1 VHGSGPEDRD
11 LLRSGRFAQRRP
23 GAPLEPEPWE
33 ATGELRAE
41 EVAGPGPEPPR
52 MPAAPP
58 DPWDAGMGDAGMGAP
73 RAAEP
78 GTGGEMQ
85 DLGAPDLG
93 APDLGTGNL
102 GAEHPEGTTET
113 EDLIGLAMEL
123 VAGARRAPLS
133 TSVLVSREELLELL
147 EQARRVL
154 PAELREARYLLRER
168 EAFLLQQRQEGERI
182 LEEVRARAE
191 QMVQRSEIVRQAE
204 QQAQRILEAARQEA
218 RRLRMEAEDYCDER
232 LAKLEVALERTLGTV
247 RAGRQRLAGQR
258 QGGSP
263 GQAPAAGRAER
274 RAATQEDE
282 EDGLYDQDRG

>member
-1 VHGSGPEDRD
+1 VQGTGPEDRD
-11 LLRSGRFAQRRP
+11 LLRSGRFAQRGP

-41 EVAGPGPEPPR
+41 EVAGPGPEPTR
-52 MPAAPP
+52 TPAAPP
-58 DPWDAGMGDAGMGAP
+58 DPWDAGMGDAGMGDA
-73 RAAEP
+73 RAAGP
-78 GTGGEMQ
+78 GTGGEAPH
-85 DLGAPDLG
+85 LGAPDLAAG
-93 APDLGTGNL
+93 HA
-102 GAEHPEGTTET
+102 EGTTET

-133 TSVLVSREELLELL
+133 ASVLVSREELLELL
-147 EQARRVL
+147 EQARRAL

-274 RAATQEDE
+274 RAATQEGE